1 MKGCEM
7 RSGFY
12 LDSWQKKSLRNFFKM
27 EVSTYND
34 EMKMAVYGWQDLQE
48 HCEKEMQMLEAAIKE
63 AKVKVNVL
71 IRGYML
77 YYKELGRICAFK
89 LMFWEKHKGWLQF
102 IDPSESLQRER
113 ECEKRMEALKRVTA
127 ICEQITLG
135 AKNGE

>member
-1 MKGCEM
+1 M
-7 RSGFY
+7 
-12 LDSWQKKSLRNFFKM
+12 QKRQLRNFFKM

-34 EMKMAVYGWQDLQE
+34 HMKMAVYGWQDLQE
-48 HCEKEMQMLEAAIKE
+48 HCKREVQKIVDFHKERINKDEELKSLVA
-63 AKVKVNVL
+63 
-71 IRGYML
+71 